1 MLGWWEWAAPLSI
14 GSATGGNGGLWL
26 FRGSNREPLVGH
38 DPRAASFS
46 WDAAYRTGLR
56 MVVSKGKPVLRP
68 DGTPKLIHRPA
79 LTPEAKQWKR
89 DVQLL
94 AQAARPSIWH
104 PRGQIRVLVE
114 LHLVNDMDDDNAMK
128 LARDALHEAIGY
140 DDIHFLM
147 CTVSK
152 EAGVPLRDACIKLTI
167 DDDTTH
173 D

>member
-1 MLGWWEWAAPLSI
+1 MRWSVTIPGQP
-14 GSATGGNGGLWL
+14 
-26 FRGSNREPLVGH
+26 V
-38 DPRAASFS
+38 S

-56 MVVSKGKPVLRP
+56 MVVHGGKPVLRP
-68 DGTPKLIHRPA
+68 DGTAKLIHRPV

-94 AQAARPSIWH
+94 AQAARPSNWH

-114 LHLVNDMDDDNAMK
+114 LRLVNDMDDDNAMK

-152 EAGVPLRDACIKLTI
+152 KAGVSLRDACIKLTI

-173 D
+173 A